1 MAVMRQ
7 SWTDERLDEFGKR
20 MDERFDHV
28 DRRFEEV
35 DRRFQDVDR
44 RFEDVDR
51 RFGEVNR
58 RLDGIDDRLG
68 TELPR
73 IHDRIDSLGRAIV
86 FGSITLSSA
95 MIAGFVAIATQ
106 I

>member
-1 MAVMRQ
+1 MRQ
-7 SWTDERLDEFGKR
+7 SWTDERLDEFGRR

-28 DRRFEEV
+28 DRRFEA
-35 DRRFQDVDR
+35 VDR
-44 RFEDVDR
+44 RFEEVDR

-73 IHDRIDSLGRAIV
+73 IHDRIDSLGKAIV

-106 I
+106 V